1 MTAKK
6 PDLRVIKKYPNRRLY
21 DTVTSAYIT
30 LADVKQLVV
39 KSEPFRVVDA
49 KSTEDLTRNILLQI
63 ILEEEAGGTPLFS
76 EAVLAQMIRVYGNA
90 MQGMMGTVLE
100 KNMQAMAEL
109 QGKFAEQIAQ
119 FQALNPMANAGL
131 SGMGGLGSMGAQPG
145 QSAMGGAGAAFGPE
159 AWAKLMQGSN
169 PMMQGLMAS
178 YTEHSK
184 TLFTQ
189 MQEQMQQQAKGM
201 LKPFAGKR

>member
-100 KNMQAMAEL
+100 KNMQAMGEL
-109 QGKFAEQIAQ
+109 QGKFADQIAQ
-119 FQALNPMANAGL
+119 FQALNPMAGAGL
-131 SGMGGLGSMGAQPG
+131 SGVGGLSSLGAHPG
-145 QSAMGGAGAAFGPE
+145 MGGAAAAAFGPE

-201 LKPFAGKR
+201 LKPFVGKR